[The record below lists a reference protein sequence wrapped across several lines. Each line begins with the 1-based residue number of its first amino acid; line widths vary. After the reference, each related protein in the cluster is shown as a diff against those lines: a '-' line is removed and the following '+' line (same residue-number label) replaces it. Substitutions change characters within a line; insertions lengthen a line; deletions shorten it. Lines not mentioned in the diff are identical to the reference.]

1 MLKRTYDRSGR
12 RTALMPVES
21 FALAS
26 LQEAMRQEI
35 QIHIRTVPRLKP
47 SHLPEYARLL
57 SQTDE
62 CTRLE
67 LTSKEDIPNLLIS
80 LAKQDVKVYE
90 VQIARQSLK
99 EIFLAV

>member
-1 MLKRTYDRSGR
+1 M
-12 RTALMPVES
+12 
-21 FALAS
+21 
-26 LQEAMRQEI
+26 
-35 QIHIRTVPRLKP
+35 
-47 SHLPEYARLL
+47 

-67 LTSKEDIPNLLIS
+67 LTSKEDIPIS

-90 VQIARQSLK
+90 VQIERQSLE

>member
-1 MLKRTYDRSGR
+1 M
-12 RTALMPVES
+12 
-21 FALAS
+21 
-26 LQEAMRQEI
+26 
-35 QIHIRTVPRLKP
+35 
-47 SHLPEYARLL
+47 

>member
-1 MLKRTYDRSGR
+1 
-12 RTALMPVES
+12 
-21 FALAS
+21 
-26 LQEAMRQEI
+26 MRQEI
-35 QIHIRTVPRLKP
+35 QIRIRTVPRLKP

-67 LTSKEDIPNLLIS
+67 LTSKEDIPNLLFS

-90 VQIARQSLK
+90 VQIERQSLE

>member
-1 MLKRTYDRSGR
+1 
-12 RTALMPVES
+12 
-21 FALAS
+21 
-26 LQEAMRQEI
+26 MRQEI
-35 QIHIRTVPRLKP
+35 QIRIRTVPRLKP

-67 LTSKEDIPNLLIS
+67 LTSKEDIPIS
-80 LAKQDVKVYE
+80 LAKQYVKVYE
-90 VQIARQSLK
+90 VQIERQSLE